1 MMRSGCWYWEVSQ
14 EDAVKF
20 LEARVRES
28 DATIAGYL
36 AIVVLLFWGSLF
48 LPVSK
53 AKLFEPGRKLADFYF
68 CGLLQVRFGG
78 Q

>member
-1 MMRSGCWYWEVSQ
+1 MSFV
-14 EDAVKF
+14 
-20 LEARVRES
+20 EARVRES
-28 DATIAGYL
+28 DAAIAGYL
-36 AIVVLLFWGSLF
+36 AIVVLLFRVSLF

-53 AKLFEPGRKLADFYF
+53 AKLFEPGRNLADLYF